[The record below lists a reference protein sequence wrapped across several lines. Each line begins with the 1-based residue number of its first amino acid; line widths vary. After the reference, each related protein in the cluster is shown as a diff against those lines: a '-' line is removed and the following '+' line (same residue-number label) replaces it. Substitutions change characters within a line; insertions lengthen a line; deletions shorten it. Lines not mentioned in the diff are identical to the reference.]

1 MTWVHLP
8 YIRHKGE
15 HNINFTYE
23 YFFLIML
30 LNKSFFLSET
40 ENANFQHT
48 FSYKKC
54 LGKNQNR
61 FSLNQQEETTQFAF
75 RNVFR
80 KNERPCVYGMGVQTR
95 FGQEKICNQ
104 CFFGISYSLI
114 NCDVFTW
121 QKSK

>member
-61 FSLNQQEETTQFAF
+61 FIPKEYNTVCIQE
-75 RNVFR
+75 
-80 KNERPCVYGMGVQTR
+80 C
-95 FGQEKICNQ
+95 
-104 CFFGISYSLI
+104 L
-114 NCDVFTW
+114 
-121 QKSK
+121 QKK